1 MLYSGRL
8 FSSAPKRALSS
19 LAFAAAT
26 MFAGPALAGTY
37 SEIGDAGKTVA
48 TAQFTTAAPSLSNIF
63 GGLTSATDA
72 DLYVINILNP
82 ATFSATTVGSS
93 LDTQLFL
100 FTLSGAPVYMND
112 DDINSLSG
120 ESTLPAGSGLGPTS
134 AGLYLLAVSFFG
146 YDPVNDV
153 SQFLF
158 ESGLTTDVRGPA
170 SLVQPNSLGGWSD
183 SGVPDA
189 RAAYDI
195 QLTGAAA
202 AIPEPASALLVALAC
217 AAGGVVTGAR
227 ARRRK
232 LASIAA

>member
-8 FSSAPKRALSS
+8 FSSAPRRALSS
-19 LAFAAAT
+19 LAFATAT

-37 SEIGDAGKTVA
+37 SEIGDAGQSVA
-48 TAQFTTAAPSLSNIF
+48 TAQYTVGTPSLSNIF

-72 DLYVINILNP
+72 DLYVISILNP
-82 ATFSATTVGSS
+82 ATFSATTVGSA

-100 FTLSGAPVYMND
+100 FTLGGAPVYMND
-112 DDINSLSG
+112 DDSG
-120 ESTLPAGSGLGPTS
+120 GLTTESTLPAGSGFGPTT

-158 ESGLTTDVRGPA
+158 ESGLSTDVRGPA
-170 SLVQPNSLGGWSD
+170 SLVQPNSLGGWAD
-183 SGVPDA
+183 SGNTGLRGD
-189 RAAYDI
+189 YDI
-195 QLTGAAA
+195 QLTGAAS

-227 ARRRK
+227 TRRRK
-232 LASIAA
+232 LASATA